1 LGDGKTENVIII
13 LSGYSSRIFEISNVP
28 MPDPVPPPN
37 EWHTWKPARKNTA
50 MYAMS
55 EHRDE
60 KASFCPEKTNKH
72 SRKSIQEKAQCA
84 DKAENANIELL
95 YV

>member
-1 LGDGKTENVIII
+1 
-13 LSGYSSRIFEISNVP
+13 
-28 MPDPVPPPN
+28 
-37 EWHTWKPARKNTA
+37 

-95 YV
+95 YVWYDFLRSKEHAINYASKDLFLQAPFQTALDI